1 MLPRNDGDIISWFE
15 QAASKN
21 KVQHNTV
28 SSPCDT
34 KAQTVAVSIL
44 FYNMAE
50 AECKCIFPYH
60 SLSFGMGFFILLKVK
75 EVVRMDSGGS
85 HERYNISAE
94 GTDEVPESPGV
105 DQISILRLP
114 GWFCNLKF

>member
-1 MLPRNDGDIISWFE
+1 
-15 QAASKN
+15 
-21 KVQHNTV
+21 
-28 SSPCDT
+28 
-34 KAQTVAVSIL
+34 
-44 FYNMAE
+44 
-50 AECKCIFPYH
+50 
-60 SLSFGMGFFILLKVK
+60 
-75 EVVRMDSGGS
+75 MDSGGS